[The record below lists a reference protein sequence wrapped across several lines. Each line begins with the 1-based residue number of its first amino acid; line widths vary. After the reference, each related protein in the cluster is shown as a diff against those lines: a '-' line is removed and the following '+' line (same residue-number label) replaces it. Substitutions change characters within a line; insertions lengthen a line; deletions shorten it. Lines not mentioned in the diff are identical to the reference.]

1 MVLLIDLLLML
12 AAWLLVSRS
21 LSERDE
27 VWALCLRML
36 SVLAVLAVISNERGL
51 PLSLLLLGFAL
62 WLPGANRYEKP
73 PSNPAAPR

>member
-1 MVLLIDLLLML
+1 MVFLIDLLLML

-36 SVLAVLAVISNERGL
+36 SVLAVLAVITNERGL
-51 PLSLLLLGFAL
+51 PLSVLLLGFAL

-73 PSNPAAPR
+73 PANPAAPR